1 MLHIQIILQYFYK
14 LLVRTK
20 NLITQ
25 AHLEHQCLVLQ
36 TKPKQQKIITQRVG
50 RQFQYSSGLSLG
62 LRSRSPS
69 KEKQITELLRI
80 KLSLVS
86 LEVFLYMIDTNF
98 YMAMHCSVSCFSLS
112 FPPKLPSFIGRLL
125 PLIYPPSLDP
135 SRLLVCLRAFLRIL
149 VSSGLC

>member
-20 NLITQ
+20 NLMAQ

-50 RQFQYSSGLSLG
+50 RQIQYSSGLSLG

-69 KEKQITELLRI
+69 KGKQITELLRI

-86 LEVFLYMIDTNF
+86 LEVEF
-98 YMAMHCSVSCFSLS
+98 
-112 FPPKLPSFIGRLL
+112 
-125 PLIYPPSLDP
+125 
-135 SRLLVCLRAFLRIL
+135 L
-149 VSSGLC
+149 VSFLFFSFFPLKTPFFHWEAFSPLYTLLWILALYLYASGLFSEYLSHQGSAEYGKRDCQL